1 MDDSPLLKAL
11 MEKGERSEV
20 PLLRNLEFESFR
32 CKGGGGGEGGL
43 RGTMR
48 KRRQGSSAA
57 AAANK
62 LDRALGEDATAAVSR
77 FAKPWHRL
85 EQSLRWTKIREF
97 LEKEFHQNPD
107 VDEDT
112 YKKMCIDLRSLIQRG
127 LLRSNKDVI

>member
-32 CKGGGGGEGGL
+32 CKGGEGGV

-48 KRRQGSSAA
+48 KRRTGG
-57 AAANK
+57 ANK
-62 LDRALGEDATAAVSR
+62 LDEALNGDAGEGATGVVSR

-85 EQSLRWTKIREF
+85 EQALRWTKIREF
-97 LEKEFHQNPD
+97 LEKEFHQHPD

-112 YKKMCIDLRSLIQRG
+112 YKKMCVDMRSLIQRG
-127 LLRSNKDVI
+127 LLRSNKDVL